1 MCCIKLLILG
11 LIMHFETFNTG
22 KNNLLFEQNLYFS
35 DTLKKHTTY
44 TSRVICIKIFVN
56 NKNSGLE

>member
-1 MCCIKLLILG
+1 MKSLEPAIY
-11 LIMHFETFNTG
+11 ER

-44 TSRVICIKIFVN
+44 TSRVICIKT
-56 NKNSGLE
+56 L

>member
-35 DTLKKHTTY
+35 NTLKKHTTY
-44 TSRVICIKIFVN
+44 TSRVICIKT
-56 NKNSGLE
+56 L